1 MRQNCGEFGE
11 SHKWEKQSVNHARN
25 PQGGIGGRMMDAM
38 DAKIEITA
46 ISVSR

>member
-1 MRQNCGEFGE
+1 MHYNGRKLEEAYKWERQN
-11 SHKWEKQSVNHARN
+11 VNHARN
-25 PQGGIGGRMMDAM
+25 LQNGIGGRMMDAM

>member
-11 SHKWEKQSVNHARN
+11 QDEWEKQSVNHARSL
-25 PQGGIGGRMMDAM
+25 QSGIGGRMMDAM

>member
-1 MRQNCGEFGE
+1 MRQNCGKFGE
-11 SHKWEKQSVNHARN
+11 QDKWQKQNVNRARN
-25 PQGGIGGRMMDAM
+25 PQDGIGGRMMDAM